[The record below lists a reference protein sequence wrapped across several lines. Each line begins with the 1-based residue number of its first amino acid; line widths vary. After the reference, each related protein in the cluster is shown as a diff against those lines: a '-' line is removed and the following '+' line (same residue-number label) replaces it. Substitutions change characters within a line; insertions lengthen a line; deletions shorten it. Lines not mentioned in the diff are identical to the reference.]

1 MIEAFLK
8 TNNSI
13 VNEIPYIKILKKNVN
28 NEHLSDWMLEKCY
41 NKNCNIKSISG
52 SKLLKNS

>member
-41 NKNCNIKSISG
+41 NKNCILNQFLIKIV
-52 SKLLKNS
+52 KNS